1 METNVKEQDK
11 ATTSSR
17 PYKRQV
23 RNLIIHRPMQR
34 EFSFMLIALFMVAS
48 AAVAWVIHQTIR
60 DAAFG
65 GAFTFGKVNPAEIL
79 YDVSYTIIIRVTLV
93 LILTLIIIG
102 VYGVVFLHRVAGPVY
117 RFRQTLLRINRGEMP
132 HDIKIREGDFFH
144 DVAHDINIILKR
156 LRTEQ
161 EKIAELKTKISDF
174 QKSTPSEDVQRKAEE
189 MKAVLDSL
197 RSVLDSFSKI

>member
-1 METNVKEQDK
+1 MDINKNVQVN
-11 ATTSSR
+11 APAPLR

-23 RNLIIHRPMQR
+23 KNIIIHRPMQR

-65 GAFTFGKVNPAEIL
+65 GALYFGKVNPFEVL
-79 YDVSYTIIIRVTLV
+79 SDVSYSIIIRVTLV

-117 RFRQTLLRINRGEMP
+117 RFRQTLLKINRGEMP

-144 DVAHDINIILKR
+144 DMAHDINIILRR
-156 LRTEQ
+156 LRSEH
-161 EKIAELKTKISDF
+161 EKLSELKVKLADF
-174 QKSTPSEDVQRKAEE
+174 QRTAQSDDVRQRAEE
-189 MKAVLDSL
+189 MKQ
-197 RSVLDSFSKI
+197 VLDSFSKI

>member
-1 METNVKEQDK
+1 MEMNANMQVK
-11 ATTSSR
+11 APASAR

-23 RNLIIHRPMQR
+23 KNLIIHRPMQR

-65 GAFTFGKVNPAEIL
+65 GALYFGKVNPFEVL
-79 YDVSYTIIIRVTLV
+79 SDVSYTIIIRVTLV

-102 VYGVVFLHRVAGPVY
+102 TYGVVFLHRVAGPVY
-117 RFRQTLLRINRGEMP
+117 RFRQTLLKVNRGEMP

-144 DVAHDINIILKR
+144 DMAHDINIILRR

-161 EKIAELKTKISDF
+161 EKLSELKSKLVDF
-174 QKSTPSEDVQRKAEE
+174 QRTAQSEDARQKAEE
-189 MKAVLDSL
+189 MK
-197 RSVLDSFSKI
+197 SVLDSFSKI